1 METIENKI
9 RDWIVTKKITT
20 GIFPDIPENVLHANI
35 SVLFFQ
41 DVNTVKEGRTRVQ
54 NHFTF
59 TLKWSDLYKITFW
72 PIWSEVKWFQFSKKW
87 SEVKWS
93 ENKSLYGNLKWSE
106 VTFTSQNFEVKWSEV
121 RSIKVTS
128 LHFKVIKKW
137 RKSDFGQ
144 RKITLKWSEVT
155 LYLQ

>member
-1 METIENKI
+1 MQNI
-9 RDWIVTKKITT
+9 RLLRWTPQTT
-20 GIFPDIPENVLHANI
+20 SARIKMPIKMAVGIAI
-35 SVLFFQ
+35 
-41 DVNTVKEGRTRVQ
+41 RVH

-121 RSIKVTS
+121 RSKKVTS

>member
-1 METIENKI
+1 MKQA
-9 RDWIVTKKITT
+9 R
-20 GIFPDIPENVLHANI
+20 
-35 SVLFFQ
+35 FFQ
-41 DVNTVKEGRTRVQ
+41 EILFYFWIFFADFFVKQFWRLRGRVQ

-59 TLKWSDLYKITFW
+59 TLKWSDLSEITLW

-121 RSIKVTS
+121 SSKKVTS

-144 RKITLKWSEVT
+144 RKITLKWSEVKFF
-155 LYLQ
+155 LQWSKVKWSDFTFQKK